1 MSIHV
6 RLPAVDGVGF
16 ASFARGSPPA
26 MPTLRPETFGL
37 SAPGQGSGLVDAG
50 PPESIEKSM
59 EASNSSHLSSTLFD
73 ALRCSAHFL
82 FLPFAN
88 YLLSFP
94 NLSKSVSLPH
104 HLPSLSKSFHVLS
117 WKTSRP
123 SHSSLRSQSSAR
135 TSLVRTTSRFAID
148 LSPS

>member
-37 SAPGQGSGLVDAG
+37 SAPGQGSGSVDAG

-59 EASNSSHLSSTLFD
+59 EASEASNSNLSSSFVY
-73 ALRCSAHFL
+73 ALRCSSMLCSFSVFALCKLSPL
-82 FLPFAN
+82 F
-88 YLLSFP
+88 
-94 NLSKSVSLPH
+94 
-104 HLPSLSKSFHVLS
+104 SKSFQISLFATSFAKSFQVFPRSLLEDKSSNSFKSQVPVLC
-117 WKTSRP
+117 TDFTGPDNVTFR
-123 SHSSLRSQSSAR
+123 H
-135 TSLVRTTSRFAID
+135 
-148 LSPS
+148 